1 MEAIDSDDYSSVDAS
16 LFQGNAGGDGRN
28 TNANTDANSATLA
41 VLS

>member
-28 TNANTDANSATLA
+28 TNANTNANSATLT
-41 VLS
+41 VLA